1 MSHRYDCRIRWS
13 DVDAY
18 GHVNNVKFYEYLQ
31 EARIAFLMQ
40 VNDAGPAGRRGYVVA
55 RLDVDYRRPLVFRPE
70 PIAVESWVTRVGR
83 SSYDLRSRVV
93 DGSETFADAHTVM
106 VAFDSLAQQS
116 RPLDNDER
124 VALERELEDGSGQR

>member
-31 EARIAFLMQ
+31 EARIAFLMR
-40 VNDAGPAGRRGYVVA
+40 VNDAGPAGERGYVVA
-55 RLDVDYRRPLVFRPE
+55 RLDVDYRRPLVYHPE

-83 SSYDLRSRVV
+83 SAYDLRSRVV
-93 DGSETFADAHTVM
+93 DSSETFADAYTVI
-106 VAFDSLAQQS
+106 VAFDSIAGQS
-116 RPLDNDER
+116 RPLDDDER
-124 VALERELEDGSGQR
+124 IALERELEDGAGQR